1 MAVAR
6 EHGSVVASLAELR
19 MIEEQRIAD
28 ERTAIRTREQ
38 QRLEAIAAAAQAA
51 QEAEAAQVRAQH
63 EARLALETARIQAE
77 REARMRVEAAAA
89 AEHARQFAMLTAE
102 REAREHE
109 LRRAEVAQKRPTWMV
124 VVTGAAVVL
133 AGVLVWFALDK
144 ASASAESER
153 ARSLAEQDRLAAID
167 AQKAAELEMEGF
179 RQELALLDVR
189 VAEAKQM
196 LATAQ
201 TAADRKAA
209 QAELAKQEAALRKK
223 REAEQG
229 RIEAE
234 RKRKRGERID
244 LSNCDSGSLD
254 CLKKR

>member
-1 MAVAR
+1 
-6 EHGSVVASLAELR
+6 

-28 ERTAIRTREQ
+28 ERAAVRTREQ
-38 QRLEAIAAAAQAA
+38 QRLESIAAAAQAA
-51 QEAEAAQVRAQH
+51 RDAEAAQIRAQH
-63 EARLALETARIQAE
+63 EARLALEAARSQAE
-77 REARMRVEAAAA
+77 REGRMRVEAAAA

-124 VVTGAAVVL
+124 VVTGAAVAL

-153 ARSLAEQDRLAAID
+153 ARSRAEEEKVAAVQ
-167 AQKAAELEMEGF
+167 AQRAAEREMEGF
-179 RQELALLDVR
+179 RQELAELDVR
-189 VAEAKQM
+189 VADAKKL
-196 LATAQ
+196 LAAAQ

-209 QAELAKQEAALRKK
+209 QAELDKQEAALRKK
-223 REAEQG
+223 RAEEQK
-229 RIEAE
+229 RLDAV
-234 RKRKRGERID
+234 RKKERGERID
-244 LSNCDSGSLD
+244 LRSCDSGSLD